1 MRSAI
6 GSLLMLVGLA
16 VAAAEPTTAQP
27 PPTRSPSTQSP
38 EARLLELG
46 LELPQLPAPVAN
58 YVRAVRTGNLVFL
71 AGHGPALPEGGY
83 VTGKLGTDLDV
94 EQGYAAARATGL
106 ALLASLQAEIGS
118 LDRVRRV
125 VKVLGMVNSAPEFTD
140 QHKVM
145 NGFSDLMVE
154 VFGERGKHARS
165 AVGMVSL
172 PIGLAVEIEMIVE
185 VE

>member
-1 MRSAI
+1 MRSSNAI
-6 GSLLMLVGLA
+6 LPLTCLLLLVTLPA
-16 VAAAEPTTAQP
+16 AAAEPTAN
-27 PPTRSPSTQSP
+27 PTP
-38 EARLLELG
+38 EDRLRELG

-58 YVRAVRTGNLVFL
+58 YVRAVRTGDLVFL
-71 AGHGPALPEGGY
+71 AGHGPARPEGGY
-83 VTGKLGTDLDV
+83 VTGKLGADLDV
-94 EQGYAAARATGL
+94 EEGYAAARATGL
-106 ALLASLQAEIGS
+106 ALLASLKAEIGS
-118 LDRVRRV
+118 LDRVRRI
-125 VKVLGMVNSAPEFTD
+125 VKVLGMVNSVPEFTD